1 VDEELVG
8 TTRATYD
15 LIAAEYA
22 AANREVP
29 ASVRESL
36 DRFLTA
42 LVPDGVVADVGCGP
56 GRDLAE
62 LRRGGARAFGFD
74 LSLGMLRAG
83 RHAGVVQA
91 EMSRLPIRTASLD
104 GLWCAAAFLHIPRRR
119 GPSVM
124 AEFARTTRPG
134 GVLHLSVSEGEGQ
147 AAEPRSYGVVAT
159 RLFVHHDQ
167 GELMDL
173 LPEVGFEVTS
183 VHRSESHRRWLTI
196 GAVRRPD

>member
-1 VDEELVG
+1 MDEELVG

-22 AANREVP
+22 AANLEVP
-29 ASVRESL
+29 DTVRESL

-42 LVPDGVVADVGCGP
+42 LVPGGVVADVGCGP

-62 LRRGGARAFGFD
+62 LRHGGARAFGFD

-83 RHAGVVQA
+83 RPVGVVQA

-119 GPSVM
+119 GPLVL
-124 AEFARTTRPG
+124 AEFARVVRQG

-167 GELMDL
+167 GELMGV
-173 LPEVGFEVTS
+173 LPEVGFRVTS
-183 VHRSESHRRWLTI
+183 VHRSASHRRWLTI